1 MPERAAGAGA
11 ATERRRRAP
20 GARHRAGRGIARRP
34 PQKEPGGAR
43 QCPRSAV
50 PASVGREVLPDS
62 GRGAA
67 AAPLRER
74 GRLYAERDAA
84 RHGSFAGCPARSG
97 ADVTSGAWGTHFSQP
112 PPPPPAALAG
122 GSVSGSVAR
131 RGRPL
136 AARRARSTLVSGGT
150 CGRSFGPESL
160 NLCFQNSMSAS
171 FLGTCQPA
179 SRTHAHNPALGAGV
193 LQNPDLAAV
202 LSPPRSSLPERCS
215 LRGRSLSAMGIQHLP
230 PTRLA
235 PRSGKLTRVLSRET
249 PSRVTISTAWSRPA
263 AKSRCNGI
271 VFGCILKEQDTG
283 CGLL

>member
-1 MPERAAGAGA
+1 MRPHFLPAEPFCRFAPRLLPAFGVPERAAGAGA

-136 AARRARSTLVSGGT
+136 AARRARSTLVSGVRT
-150 CGRSFGPESL
+150 TL
-160 NLCFQNSMSAS
+160 NQ
-171 FLGTCQPA
+171 
-179 SRTHAHNPALGAGV
+179 
-193 LQNPDLAAV
+193 
-202 LSPPRSSLPERCS
+202 
-215 LRGRSLSAMGIQHLP
+215 I
-230 PTRLA
+230 
-235 PRSGKLTRVLSRET
+235 
-249 PSRVTISTAWSRPA
+249 
-263 AKSRCNGI
+263 
-271 VFGCILKEQDTG
+271 
-283 CGLL
+283 CGLWQGTFSIALKCMGKAGDSSCSRNNSQMTSQ

>member
-84 RHGSFAGCPARSG
+84 RHGSFAGW
-97 ADVTSGAWGTHFSQP
+97 DVATLSKNLTETNAPYT
-112 PPPPPAALAG
+112 
-122 GSVSGSVAR
+122 
-131 RGRPL
+131 
-136 AARRARSTLVSGGT
+136 RARY
-150 CGRSFGPESL
+150 
-160 NLCFQNSMSAS
+160 QK
-171 FLGTCQPA
+171 
-179 SRTHAHNPALGAGV
+179 
-193 LQNPDLAAV
+193 
-202 LSPPRSSLPERCS
+202 SSLLCYNEIIIAVYEE
-215 LRGRSLSAMGIQHLP
+215 L
-230 PTRLA
+230 
-235 PRSGKLTRVLSRET
+235 
-249 PSRVTISTAWSRPA
+249 
-263 AKSRCNGI
+263 
-271 VFGCILKEQDTG
+271 
-283 CGLL
+283 